1 LKLVCDLYALNQIWN
16 DIGTYRNVDYVAPN
30 KAKVFKCP
38 SELKKQKKKKSKER
52 EKKSG
57 CFEPEAILVLQ
68 QLAP

>member
-1 LKLVCDLYALNQIWN
+1 MSFRIEK
-16 DIGTYRNVDYVAPN
+16 T
-30 KAKVFKCP
+30 
-38 SELKKQKKKKSKER
+38 KKKKTKER

>member
-1 LKLVCDLYALNQIWN
+1 
-16 DIGTYRNVDYVAPN
+16 VAPN

-38 SELKKQKKKKSKER
+38 SELKKKKKKER

-68 QLAP
+68 QLPP